1 MTKYRFTKRLNDLL
15 QVGTIIAI
23 LMSFAGYEAQQKRAS
38 NTSRPAKEY
47 SKSSAPLDKF
57 IPQGDTI
64 GITRSAM
71 YSTIFNPF

>member
-23 LMSFAGYEAQQKRAS
+23 LMSFAGYEAQQKRVS
-38 NTSRPAKEY
+38 GNPHPSKEFTQ
-47 SKSSAPLDKF
+47 SSVPLDKL

-64 GITRSAM
+64 RITRSAV
-71 YSTIFNPF
+71 YSTMFNSY